1 MIVTNRLELIPAT
14 VEMTRAALEG
24 AQALGD
30 GLRCKVPPTWPPD
43 YLDASA
49 LEYTLERLG
58 ERPDQAGWWLY
69 FVVLKG
75 EGADRTLIGAAGYA
89 GPPSEE
95 GSVEVGYGI
104 VSDYRRRGFASE
116 AVGGLLA
123 HAFARPEILRV
134 IAHTKNEPAAS
145 IGVFQKCGFRLAGDG
160 PEPGVIRF
168 VITRGKYFG
177 GEGDPGA
184 CGSIT
189 TG

>member
-1 MIVTNRLELIPAT
+1 M
-14 VEMTRAALEG
+14 
-24 AQALGD
+24 
-30 GLRCKVPPTWPPD
+30 RCHVPPTWPPE
-43 YLDASA
+43 YLDTSA

-58 ERPDQAGWWLY
+58 EGPDQAGWWLH

-75 EGADRTLIGAAGYA
+75 DGTDRILIGAAGYA

-104 VSDYRRRGFASE
+104 VSDYRRRGYASE

-123 HAFARPEILRV
+123 HAFTRPEILRV
-134 IAHTKNEPAAS
+134 IAHTKPELAAS
-145 IGVFQKCGFRLAGDG
+145 IGVLEKCGFRLAGDG

-177 GEGDPGA
+177 WEGDPDAPQGL
-184 CGSIT
+184 IT
-189 TG
+189 G